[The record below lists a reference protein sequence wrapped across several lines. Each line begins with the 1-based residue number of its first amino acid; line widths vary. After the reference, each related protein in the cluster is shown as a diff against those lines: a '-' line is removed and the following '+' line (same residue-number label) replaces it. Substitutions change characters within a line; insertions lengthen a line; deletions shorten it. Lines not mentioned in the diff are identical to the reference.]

1 MNKKI
6 LEVCL
11 SPGLG
16 GLELFTLQ
24 CYQNFSQKGVC
35 HIVAAPHKKLDMY
48 INDSKVL
55 HIKRAKF
62 FPFIPAFRLAKY
74 IDRMDI
80 DILHFHWNKD
90 IITVVLAKL
99 LSNKKPSIILTRH
112 MGMTRFKNDFY
123 HKWLYRHISKIHA
136 VTQKVKEQ
144 LIHFIPADIR
154 PEIELIY
161 LGVEPKKE
169 IDTTFLKERHHLK
182 DEFIVGIIGRIQ
194 EGKDQHIVIEAI
206 AALKML
212 NLKLFIIG
220 DTMDEGYLQQL
231 HKLCKSLDIE
241 ERVIFTGFTKE
252 TDAYMQLCDITVL
265 ATKNETF
272 GLVIIESMA
281 NGTPVI
287 ATDRGGPLEII
298 DDRKDGLLYDG
309 TKEDLANKIAQLYDH
324 REQQQLLKNSS
335 LKKITTKF
343 NKTNQLKKLYDFL
356 I

>member
-24 CYQNFSQKGVC
+24 CCQNFSQKGVC

-48 INDSKVL
+48 INNSKVL
-55 HIKRAKF
+55 HIKRDKL
-62 FPFIPAFRLAKY
+62 FPFIPAFKLAKY

-99 LSNKKPSIILTRH
+99 LSKKKPSIILTRH

-123 HKWLYRHISKIHA
+123 HKWLYKHISKIHA

-161 LGVEPKKE
+161 LGVEPKKT

-182 DEFIVGIIGRIQ
+182 DAFIVGIIGRIQ

-206 AALKML
+206 AALKMH

-220 DTMDEGYLQQL
+220 DAMDEEYLQQL
-231 HKLCKSLDIE
+231 HKLCKTLNVE
-241 ERVIFTGFTKE
+241 ERVIFTGFIKE
-252 TDAYMQLCDITVL
+252 TDAYMQLCDTTVL

-298 DDRKDGLLYDG
+298 DDHEDGLLYDG
-309 TKEDLANKIAQLYDH
+309 TKEDLANKITQLYNNK
-324 REQQQLLKNSS
+324 EQQQLLRTNS
-335 LKKITTKF
+335 LKKITSKF
-343 NKTNQLKKLYDFL
+343 NKTNELKKLYDFL